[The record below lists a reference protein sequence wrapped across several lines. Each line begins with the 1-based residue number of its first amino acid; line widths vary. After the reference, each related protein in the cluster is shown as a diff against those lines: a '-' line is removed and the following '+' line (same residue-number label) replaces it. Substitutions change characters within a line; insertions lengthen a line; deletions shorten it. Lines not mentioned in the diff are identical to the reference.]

1 METKKAMAGFSESEK
16 VKAGILWLSHCLE
29 IFSHLTEADKRGAQK
44 IIKVMIDQ
52 VAGEIELAE
61 RLSGD
66 ATWKDA
72 AKHMN
77 TAIVM
82 VNSGVAAEAGFHLT
96 RAMSHVTSVGQRCMT
111 LLKERGVL

>member
-1 METKKAMAGFSESEK
+1 
-16 VKAGILWLSHCLE
+16 
-29 IFSHLTEADKRGAQK
+29 
-44 IIKVMIDQ
+44 MIDQ

-72 AKHMN
+72 AKHIH

-96 RAMSHVTSVGQRCMT
+96 RALSHVTSVGQRSMA
-111 LLKERGVL
+111 LLRKQGVL